1 MGFHTFDVDRAA
13 QLEDASRYEYLSVD
27 ELLALFD
34 PDTSTVVADLG
45 SGTGFYTDHV
55 AAAAGRVY
63 ALDVQPGMHE
73 RYREKGLPSNVV
85 PVTADIGS
93 LPFSDSLDAV
103 VSTMTFHE
111 FASPAAMEA
120 VADALVPG
128 GRVAIA
134 DWTQAGAGNEG
145 APRSERYA
153 ADDAVE
159 FCTDAGIEVRRAE
172 DRRETFVLEGVLS
185 E

>member
-1 MGFHTFDVDRAA
+1 MGYHTFDVDRAA
-13 QLEDASRYEYLSVD
+13 QLEDHSRYEYLSVD

-34 PDTSTVVADLG
+34 PDPSTVVADLG

-55 AAAAGRVY
+55 ASAAKRVY

-73 RYREKGLPSNVV
+73 RYREKGIPSNVV

-111 FASPAAMEA
+111 FASPAAMEG
-120 VADALVPG
+120 VVDALVPG

-134 DWTQAGAGNEG
+134 DWTRAGAGNEG
-145 APRSERYA
+145 PPRSERYA

-159 FCTDAGIEVRRAE
+159 FCTDAGIEVLRAA
-172 DRRETFVLEGVLS
+172 DRRETFVVEGVLP

>member
-1 MGFHTFDVDRAA
+1 MGFHTFDVERAA
-13 QLEDASRYEYLSVD
+13 QLEDHSRYEYLSVD

-34 PDTSTVVADLG
+34 PDASTVVADLG

-55 AAAAGRVY
+55 ASVVGRVY

-73 RYREKGLPSNVV
+73 RYREKGLPDNVV
-85 PVTADIGS
+85 PVTADIES

-111 FASPAAMEA
+111 FASPTAMEEI
-120 VADALVPG
+120 ADALVPG

-134 DWTQAGAGNEG
+134 DWTRAGAGAAG
-145 APRSERYA
+145 PPRSERSA
-153 ADDAVE
+153 AEDAVE
-159 FCTDAGIEVRRAE
+159 FCTKAGIEVLRAE
-172 DRRETFVLEGVLS
+172 DRRETFALEGALP